1 MLSYWSYERAEEEVL
16 PLPAGWMWPFEC
28 EQWRQEQLKDLSRED
43 AESLRGRLD
52 ELDQEKGHAFANNWL
67 SGVIEHY
74 TLLSKV
80 TVMRPVISKEVK
92 RLLELESKGR
102 EQKGTA
108 IAWLRHVV
116 KRLHF
121 CDKMITEFDG
131 EQLASWAW
139 KRSNYFEVE
148 MMGIYVE
155 NGIEAVKG
163 FMQSQLVEVGINFK
177 NWGDNDKLLGLMARM
192 ITPEWW
198 TRQAKR
204 QWVIVEDIL
213 RECGEVERYKSPYV
227 SNWALRKAERQ
238 LENNKAFLEGW
249 EAVNELG
256 QSFTLAQ
263 LSEKCVSNPDNR
275 FSEMVVRAKGLE
287 EISEEQGHEGY
298 FITLTAPS
306 KYHPITSIKK
316 NGKYF
321 SVRNKKYW
329 RAECP
334 SVRAAHSYLLNVW
347 AKFRTWCNNHYIKF
361 YGLRTVEPHH
371 DGCPHW
377 HLMLWVDPEQSKAFL
392 DAFDRYALEEDGEEA
407 GAKKHRVTVEK
418 IDPAKGSAVGY
429 IVKYISK
436 NIHGKHVDTDHETG
450 RSGSDAAKRIV
461 AWARLNHIR
470 QFQFLGG
477 ASVTVWR
484 ELRKFGKNNA
494 PEFFKDIYHAANRAD
509 FGGFIKLMGGVFA
522 GRDQA
527 LKIHYSDKVENQYG
541 EMVKAVKG
549 VANEIN
555 VLVTRLHEWTVR
567 KKGSSSLEDG
577 EAVPWTRVNNCT
589 GPSFGRNCKPIKHD
603 GGGQYVSPG

>member
-1 MLSYWSYERAEEEVL
+1 MFETKPTEQCIEWRAELLNGV
-16 PLPAGWMWPFEC
+16 
-28 EQWRQEQLKDLSRED
+28 SRED
-43 AESLRGRLD
+43 AELLQKRLD
-52 ELDQEKGHAFANNWL
+52 ELDQSKGYVAANTWL
-67 SGVIEHY
+67 RGVIERFE
-74 TLLSKV
+74 LLAKV
-80 TVMRPVISKEVK
+80 SVMRPVVSKEAE
-92 RLLELESKGR
+92 RLHEL
-102 EQKGTA
+102 EQKGKEPKGTA
-108 IAWLRHVV
+108 MAWLRHVV

-121 CDKMITEFDG
+121 CDKMITELDG
-131 EQLASWAW
+131 EQLAAWAW

-163 FMQSQLVEVGINFK
+163 FMQSQLVEVGIKFDA
-177 NWGDNDKLLGLMARM
+177 WDDNDKVLGFMARM

-198 TRQAKR
+198 TRQAKK
-204 QWVIVEDIL
+204 QWLVVEDIL

-238 LENNKAFLEGW
+238 IENNKAFLEGW

-256 QSFTLAQ
+256 QSFTLAE

-275 FSEMVVRAKGLE
+275 FAEMVVRAKGLE
-287 EISEEQGHEGY
+287 EISEEQGHQGY

-306 KYHPITSIKK
+306 KYHPITSIEV
-316 NGKYF
+316 NGKRR
-321 SVRNKKYW
+321 SVRNKKFW

-334 SVRAAHSYLLNVW
+334 STRAAHAYLLNVW
-347 AKFRTWCNNHYIKF
+347 AKFRAWCNNHDIPF

-377 HLMLWVDPEQSKAFL
+377 HLMLWIDPKHADDFLSAFH
-392 DAFDRYALEEDGEEA
+392 RYALEEDGNEA
-407 GAKKHRVTVEK
+407 GAQKYRVEVEK

-484 ELRKFGKNNA
+484 ELRKFGKDNA
-494 PEFFKDIYHAANRAD
+494 PEYFKDIYHAANRAD

-522 GRDQA
+522 GRDQT
-527 LKIHYSDKVENQYG
+527 LKTHYSDEVENQYG
-541 EMVKAVKG
+541 EMVKTVKG
-549 VANEIN
+549 VKSAIE
-555 VLVTRLHEWTVR
+555 VLVTRLHEWTIQR
-567 KKGSSSLEDG
+567 KGSSSLEDG
-577 EAVPWTRVNNCT
+577 EAIPWTRVNNCT
-589 GPSFGRNCKPIKHD
+589 GPSFGRNYEPTKYG

>member
-1 MLSYWSYERAEEEVL
+1 MINTTPTEHCIEWRAELLSGV
-16 PLPAGWMWPFEC
+16 
-28 EQWRQEQLKDLSRED
+28 SRED
-43 AESLRGRLD
+43 ATVLQKRLD
-52 ELDQEKGHAFANNWL
+52 ELDQEKGYVAANTWL
-67 SGVIEHY
+67 RGVIERFE
-74 TLLSKV
+74 LLAKV
-80 TVMRPVISKEVK
+80 TVMRGPIGKECD
-92 RLLELESKGR
+92 RLHELEVRGKER
-102 EQKGTA
+102 KGTTM
-108 IAWLRHVV
+108 AWLRHVV

-131 EQLASWAW
+131 EQLASWAE

-148 MMGIYVE
+148 MMGIYVQ

-163 FMQSQLVEVGINFK
+163 FMQSQLVEVGVNFK
-177 NWGDNDKLLGLMARM
+177 GWDDNDKLLGLMARM

-198 TRQAKR
+198 TRQAKK

-227 SNWALRKAERQ
+227 SNWALNKAEKQ
-238 LENNKAFLEGW
+238 KANNKAFLEGW
-249 EAVNELG
+249 EAINELG
-256 QSFTLAQ
+256 QSFTLAE
-263 LSEKCVSNPDNR
+263 LSEKCVSNADNR
-275 FSEMVVRAKGLE
+275 FSELVVRAKGLE
-287 EISEEQGHEGY
+287 EISEEQGHQGY
-298 FITLTAPS
+298 FLTLTAPS

-316 NGKYF
+316 DDKHI

-329 RAECP
+329 RAGCP
-334 SVRAAHSYLLNVW
+334 DVREAHTYLNGVW
-347 AKFRTWCNNHYIKF
+347 CRFRSWCERHGIPF

-377 HLMLWVDPEQSKAFL
+377 HLMLWVQPSRAKEFL
-392 DAFDRYALEEDGEEA
+392 DAFHHYALQEDGNEA
-407 GAKKHRVTVEK
+407 GAKKYRVKVEK

-450 RSGSDAAKRIV
+450 RSGSDAANRIV
-461 AWARLNHIR
+461 AWARLNRIR
-470 QFQFLGG
+470 QFQFVGG
-477 ASVTVWR
+477 ASVTIWR
-484 ELRKFGKNNA
+484 ELRKFGKDNA

-509 FGGFIKLMGGVFA
+509 YSGFVKLMGGVFA

-527 LKIHYSDKVENQYG
+527 LKIHYSDEVENQYG

-555 VLVTRLHEWTVR
+555 VLITRLHEWTVR

-589 GPSFGRNCKPIKHD
+589 GPSFGLGNQRTGS
-603 GGGQYVSPG
+603 GGGGANVSTG